1 MLDGL
6 GIKDLVLVAVA
17 KGPDRNAGRETFYRP
32 GAPPLTLGMQDPVL
46 YYLQRLRDEAHRFAI
61 STHRAKAGKRMTQ
74 SLLDDIPGIGP
85 KRKKALVQHF
95 GSARAI
101 RAAGVEDL
109 CQVEGINR
117 ATAQAIYDWFY
128 SA

>member
-1 MLDGL
+1 
-6 GIKDLVLVAVA
+6 
-17 KGPDRNAGRETFYRP
+17 
-32 GAPPLTLGMQDPVL
+32 
-46 YYLQRLRDEAHRFAI
+46 
-61 STHRAKAGKRMTQ
+61 MTQ